1 VFLILSHAMPISG
14 NLQYI
19 CHMNVTKRLVVLALL
34 LVSTFGTSEGV
45 AWAATATKVVSV
57 STAEKN
63 CKTVPSEE
71 QGDFGMFRCG
81 KPVGGWLVEI
91 AYDDARDDLNLID
104 SAGKTARLN
113 LYELHSTFSVLGPS
127 INFVTTG
134 QKASGLYFRYKF
146 HTGEESTKTVLL
158 VARLSPTPCVIAE
171 LAAKD
176 TAAALQMAKTSAN
189 KRCLQPS

>member
-1 VFLILSHAMPISG
+1 M
-14 NLQYI
+14 NL
-19 CHMNVTKRLVVLALL
+19 RRPLAVIAPV
-34 LVSTFGTSEGV
+34 LVSAFGLTSE
-45 AWAATATKVVSV
+45 ASFAAAPPKVVSV
-57 STAEKN
+57 STADKN

-71 QGDFGMFRCG
+71 QGDFGTFRCG

-113 LYELHSTFSVLGPS
+113 LFELHSTFSVLGPS

-134 QKASGLYFRYKF
+134 KKATGLYFQYKF

-158 VARLSPTPCVIAE
+158 VARLTPTPCVIAE
-171 LAAKD
+171 LGAKD
-176 TAAALQMAKTSAN
+176 TAKALKMAKDSAN